1 MSGIVSTTQKQWR
14 DKEMMNTYFG
24 TQFREVK
31 NSIVFVDVFDR
42 CRYNSNIRRENILET
57 LEFDGTVTHWDIIE
71 GGREADEIE
80 RRENISD
87 EYREYLVLHFTD
99 NTTRSFPN
107 SHVSMDMI

>member
-1 MSGIVSTTQKQWR
+1 MI
-14 DKEMMNTYFG
+14 NTYFG
-24 TQFREVK
+24 TTFREVK
-31 NSIVFVDVFDR
+31 NSIVLVDVFDR
-42 CRYNSNIRRENILET
+42 CRYNSNIRRENVLET

-71 GGREADEIE
+71 GGEEADEIE

-99 NTTRSFPN
+99 STTRTFPN